1 MKFLEYNT
9 EGNLDDPGFGN
20 DFLDAPKAQTM
31 KEKKLIKLDFI
42 EMKIFCSEKDTVKKI
57 RQAIGQ
63 EEIFIKETSDKR
75 LLTKIYKELLKLINK
90 KINNLIKKYIKDLNR
105 HLIKGDILM
114 ANSTQKDSYHQ

>member
-57 RQAIGQ
+57 RQGTAWPRIFA
-63 EEIFIKETSDKR
+63 EEIFDKG
-75 LLTKIYKELLKLINK
+75 LLWKIYKEHL
-90 KINNLIKKYIKDLNR
+90 NLAIRK
-105 HLIKGDILM
+105 
-114 ANSTQKDSYHQ
+114 